1 MGGSFGLTRATT
13 TGDDD
18 SVVDDGSGWSCDGIG
33 GGLDADADTGDDGGF
48 DRGVSSVTRTSER
61 RRATDEIEA
70 APVED
75 EDALTRIRTSAD
87 GSKVEINLG
96 ARVDVSDSAVA
107 APSALARDFRSVSH
121 VSVIPGARPPSGVT
135 PSASTITSAS
145 TVVVFRR
152 CTRILLPG
160 TTSSIPR
167 TADHRARSTRVPSAP
182 SRLLDAV
189 SLSVRRP
196 LFVDEHSPS
205 NAVSAPSR
213 PRETSTTSK
222 TCHISTAPSLDDDV
236 SHAATARAV
245 SESASTSLKSS
256 NNHDDDKDD
265 DKDKD
270 APSRPDRGRDPSEIT
285 RRSRVI
291 SRARAHDARCDVHVY
306 WMSRI
311 GFPLKNSTFSVV
323 ENCIEIGF

>member
-1 MGGSFGLTRATT
+1 MGGSFGLARATT
-13 TGDDD
+13 TGDDG
-18 SVVDDGSGWSCDGIG
+18 SVVDDGSGWSCDGIC
-33 GGLDADADTGDDGGF
+33 GGLDADAGGNEDGGF
-48 DRGVSSVTRTSER
+48 DRGESSVTRTSER

-121 VSVIPGARPPSGVT
+121 VSVIPGARPRSGVT

-145 TVVVFRR
+145 TVVAFRR

-167 TADHRARSTRVPSAP
+167 TADHRARSTSVPNAP

-189 SLSVRRP
+189 SLSARRP
-196 LFVDEHSPS
+196 LFVDKHSPS
-205 NAVSAPSR
+205 TAIFSVSAPSR
-213 PRETSTTSK
+213 PRETSTTSN
-222 TCHISTAPSLDDDV
+222 TCHTSTAPSLDDDV

-245 SESASTSLKSS
+245 SESTSTSLKSS
-256 NNHDDDKDD
+256 NNHDDDDD
-265 DKDKD
+265 DDTD
-270 APSRPDRGRDPSEIT
+270 APSRPDRDRDPKSEIT
-285 RRSRVI
+285 RARVI
-291 SRARAHDARCDVHVY
+291 SRCDAPATRGVTSFGLIEKIPFHE
-306 WMSRI
+306 
-311 GFPLKNSTFSVV
+311 LFS
-323 ENCIEIGF
+323 I

>member
-1 MGGSFGLTRATT
+1 M
-13 TGDDD
+13 
-18 SVVDDGSGWSCDGIG
+18 
-33 GGLDADADTGDDGGF
+33 
-48 DRGVSSVTRTSER
+48 TRTSER

-96 ARVDVSDSAVA
+96 ACVDVSDSAVA
-107 APSALARDFRSVSH
+107 APSALARDLRSVSH

-167 TADHRARSTRVPSAP
+167 TAFHRARSTSVPNVP

-205 NAVSAPSR
+205 NAVFSAPSR
-213 PRETSTTSK
+213 PRETSTTSN
-222 TCHISTAPSLDDDV
+222 TCHISTAPSFDDDV

-245 SESASTSLKSS
+245 SESTSTSLKSS
-256 NNHDDDKDD
+256 NNHDDAKDDDD
-265 DKDKD
+265 DKDV
-270 APSRPDRGRDPSEIT
+270 PSRPDRGRDPSEIA
-285 RRSRVI
+285 RARVI
-291 SRARAHDARCDVHVY
+291 PRARAHDARCDARFTTLGLVE
-306 WMSRI
+306 
-311 GFPLKNSTFSVV
+311 KNSL
-323 ENCIEIGF
+323 

>member
-1 MGGSFGLTRATT
+1 LARATT

-18 SVVDDGSGWSCDGIG
+18 SVVDDGSGWSCDGIC
-33 GGLDADADTGDDGGF
+33 GGLDADADGF
-48 DRGVSSVTRTSER
+48 DRGESSVTRTSER

-75 EDALTRIRTSAD
+75 EDALTRICTSAD

-167 TADHRARSTRVPSAP
+167 TPDHRARSTSVPNAP

-189 SLSVRRP
+189 SLSARRP
-196 LFVDEHSPS
+196 LFVDKHSPS
-205 NAVSAPSR
+205 TAIFSVSAPSR
-213 PRETSTTSK
+213 PRETSTTSN
-222 TCHISTAPSLDDDV
+222 TCHTSTAPSPDDDV

-245 SESASTSLKSS
+245 SESTSTSLKSS
-256 NNHDDDKDD
+256 NNHDDAAVDD
-265 DKDKD
+265 DDDDDTD
-270 APSRPDRGRDPSEIT
+270 APSRPDRDRDPKSEIT
-285 RRSRVI
+285 RGVTRVI
-291 SRARAHDARCDVHVY
+291 SRCDAPATRGVT
-306 WMSRI
+306 SFGLI
-311 GFPLKNSTFSVV
+311 EKIPFNELFS
-323 ENCIEIGF
+323 I